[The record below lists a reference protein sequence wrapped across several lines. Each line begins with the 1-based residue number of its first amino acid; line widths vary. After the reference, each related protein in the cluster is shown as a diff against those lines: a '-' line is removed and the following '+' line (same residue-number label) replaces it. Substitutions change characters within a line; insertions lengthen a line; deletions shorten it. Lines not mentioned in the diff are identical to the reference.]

1 VRRRAFDVRP
11 ALPVT
16 LTILLLAGCAS
27 PAPRQWTQAGKDQQA
42 FYRDDAACLAMAN
55 ETLFAQADEIRAS
68 RVAATNGEAERN
80 TACLSLEAG
89 RMLYRGCMEERGWR
103 EE

>member
-1 VRRRAFDVRP
+1 MRRRAVDVRP

-16 LTILLLAGCAS
+16 LTVLLLAGCAS
-27 PAPRQWTQAGKDQQA
+27 PAPQQWTQAGKDQQA
-42 FYRDDAACLAMAN
+42 FYRDDAECLAMAN
-55 ETLFAQADEIRAS
+55 EALFAQADEIRAS
-68 RVAATNGEAERN
+68 RPAATGGKTERM

-89 RMLYRGCMEERGWR
+89 RMLYRGCMEQRGWR